1 MSAAAGTK
9 QYCTF
14 AVGPL
19 LVGLEAGRVREIL
32 LDHDL
37 TPVPLAP
44 PGVAGILN
52 VRGEIMTALDARRR
66 LGLPDTGVDD
76 AIGSVHAIITTDG
89 EAVSL
94 ILDAEREVVEL
105 EADAAQ
111 HVPETIRAELRRFVS
126 AIYELD
132 GKLLLALDA
141 DRTVTITT
149 T

>member
-1 MSAAAGTK
+1 
-9 QYCTF
+9 
-14 AVGPL
+14 
-19 LVGLEAGRVREIL
+19 
-32 LDHDL
+32 
-37 TPVPLAP
+37 
-44 PGVAGILN
+44 
-52 VRGEIMTALDARRR
+52 MTALDARRR